1 MQSFMKSSLLFIVLL
16 ATISIAKAQGLNYGV
31 IGGMTAATVIEKS
44 TIESDV
50 QKSLKYGYQFGIAAE
65 FELYKM
71 IFISTSITYITK
83 GDKYKDRFAVSKASF
98 GSFEI
103 PVYIGYKIPLGNVYL
118 SGNVGPYSS
127 LSVVGKRTFTEVPE
141 VIPPFEWNFEASPHQ
156 QYIDNN
162 TSFYGEEWNSYRR
175 FDTGISFGLRAGYKN
190 YNIAA
195 SYSRSF
201 IDIRPNETIK
211 ATNSVL
217 SFSFIYL
224 LTY

>member
-1 MQSFMKSSLLFIVLL
+1 MKSIILLIAFLTTIIVV
-16 ATISIAKAQGLNYGV
+16 KAQGLTYGV
-31 IGGMTAATVIEKS
+31 VGGMTAATIIEKS

-50 QKSLKYGYQFGIAAE
+50 EKSLKYGYQIGVAAE

-71 IFISTSITYITK
+71 IFISTSLSYITK

-98 GSFEI
+98 GNFEI
-103 PVYIGYKIPLGNVYL
+103 PVYIGYKIPLGNVYI

-127 LSVVGKRTFTEVPE
+127 MAIVGKRTFTEKPE
-141 VIPPFEWNFEASPHQ
+141 VTPPFEWNFEASPHQ

-175 FDTGISFGLRAGYKN
+175 FDTGISFGLRAGFKN

-201 IDIRPNETIK
+201 VDIRPNETIH

-217 SFSFIYL
+217 SFSFIY
-224 LTY
+224 YVVY